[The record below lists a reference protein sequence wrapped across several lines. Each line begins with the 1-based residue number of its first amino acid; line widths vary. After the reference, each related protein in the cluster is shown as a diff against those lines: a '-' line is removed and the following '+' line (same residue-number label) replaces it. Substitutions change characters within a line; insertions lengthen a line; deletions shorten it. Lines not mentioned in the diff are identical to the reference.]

1 MATSKRADVLDR
13 FSPATAEWFR
23 SSFNAPTTAQE
34 GAWDAIS
41 SGHHCVV
48 VAPTG
53 SGKTL
58 SAFLWAIDRMAS
70 EPVPEERLER
80 CRVLYVSP
88 MKALAVDVERNLRAP
103 LVGIGHAATRLEL
116 PPPDISVSVRSG
128 DTPVNERRAFARTPT
143 DILITTPESLFL
155 MLTSSV
161 REALKGV
168 ETVIIDEVHAVAGT
182 KRGAH
187 LALSLERLDA
197 ILPKP
202 AQRVGLSAT
211 VRPVEEVARYLAG
224 GRPVEIVQPES
235 TKQWD
240 LDVVV
245 PVPDMGELSGS
256 AAEISPGVPDLSGPA
271 AGNAPQASIWPHV
284 EERIV
289 DLIADH
295 RSTLV
300 FANSRRLAERLTS
313 RLNEIWEERLAEQEG
328 LPSPSMAALSTQPPA
343 QVMAQSGAS
352 RGAPAVL
359 ARAHHGSVSK
369 EHRATI
375 EEDLKAGRLPA
386 VVATSSLELGIDM
399 GAVDLVIQV
408 ESPPSV
414 ASGLQR
420 VGRAGHQVGAVSQG
434 VLFPKFRGD
443 LVQTAVVVERMRA
456 GAIESLRIP
465 ANPVDVLAQQ
475 VVAMCALDDWTVA
488 DVEALVHR
496 AASFASLP
504 RSVLE
509 ATLDM
514 LAGRY
519 PSDEFAELRPRI
531 VWDRVTDTLS
541 GRRGAQRLAV
551 TSGGTIPDRGL
562 YAVFLASGEGPG
574 RRVGELDEEMV
585 YESRVG
591 DVFTL
596 GTSTWRIEDITHDR
610 VLVTPAPGQAG
621 RLPFW
626 KGDQQGRPAELG
638 RALGGFVREIVGL
651 TPERARERVTAAG
664 LDEWAADNLIGYL
677 TEQKEATRHVPDDRT
692 IVVERF
698 RDEIGDWRVA
708 VLSPFG
714 GQVHA
719 PWALCVAARMR
730 ERFGIDVQAMHGDDG
745 IVFRLPDLEF
755 DDGAAVGQQLVELVT
770 LEPEEVSELVT
781 QEIGGSALF
790 AARFRECAARALL
803 LPRRRPDR
811 RQPLWQ
817 QRQRA
822 AQLLEVASQYPSFP
836 IVLEA
841 VRECVQ
847 DVFDVPG
854 LVELMTDIRSR
865 SVKVVDVE
873 SSQPSPFAK
882 SLVFG
887 YVAQY
892 LYEGDSPLAE
902 RRAAALALDPSLLSE
917 LLGQGEAL
925 ALRDLLDPEAVA
937 RTEAELQRLTPER
950 GARDGED
957 VADLLR
963 VLGPLSLRDVVARA
977 AEGFE
982 PAAVESALTELEAAR
997 RVIAVRVGGEDRW
1010 AAIEDAARLRDA
1022 LGTALPVGVPQ
1033 AFLESVPDPLA
1044 DLVARFAR
1052 THGPF
1057 AVQTV
1062 AAWWG
1067 VGPAVVHDA
1076 LRRLVSAG
1084 RVVEGELLPTE
1095 NGGGHGPEFCDAEV
1109 LRLLRRRSLAALR
1122 HEVEPVAQAD
1132 LARFLPQWQGVGG
1145 GLRGREGLLR
1155 AVEQLTG
1162 AQVPASA
1169 LESLVLPARVAGYTP
1184 ALLDEVMS
1192 SGEVVWRG
1200 HGSLPGDDGWISL
1213 HLADAAHLTLTP
1225 PEVVELTDAEQ
1236 TVLDALEGGGAYFF
1250 RALSTRVGLVDAE
1263 LNDALWSL
1271 LWSGRITN
1279 DTIAPLR
1286 ALLAGGRTAHK
1297 RTSSGPRS
1305 TRYAGRRGSLGRFGS
1320 LRGPLA
1326 GTTSAQVE
1334 AAEDA
1339 ATSKALAAGRAG
1351 GSGPSTGVGRWTALP
1366 PAETD
1371 PTVRAVTNAE
1381 LLLDRYGVLTRGS
1394 VATEDV
1400 PGGFAAVYRVLA
1412 AAEEAGK
1419 VRRGYF
1425 VEGLGASQ
1433 FASTGAVDRL
1443 RSLSRLPGADDGGG
1457 GGARRVDPA
1466 EGDEWL
1472 TPSPAAPQRGP
1483 HGRGRSGPER
1493 TGPPAL
1499 VLAASDPANPYG
1511 AAIGWPE
1518 RGVTDATDATDD
1530 AASAGAGA
1538 DDSAPSPRRKGHQPG
1553 RKAGALVVLVDG
1565 DLVLYV
1571 ERGGKTMLCWSDD
1584 PDRLQAAADALALA
1598 VREGALGR
1606 LTVEKADGASVLGSG
1621 HPLVQALSQAG
1632 FHMTPRG
1639 LRLRR

>member
-1 MATSKRADVLDR
+1 MAKDKRADVLDR
-13 FSPATAEWFR
+13 FSPATAAWFR
-23 SSFNAPTTAQE
+23 ASFSAPTAAQA

-58 SAFLWAIDRMAS
+58 SAFLWAIDRMAT
-70 EPVPEERLER
+70 EPVPEDKLAR

-103 LVGIGHAATRLEL
+103 LVGIGHAAARLEL
-116 PPPDISVSVRSG
+116 PPPDIGVSVRSG
-128 DTPVNERRAFARTPT
+128 DTPAGERRAFARTPT

-168 ETVIIDEVHAVAGT
+168 QTVIVDEVHAVAST

-187 LALSLERLDA
+187 LALTLERLDA
-197 ILPKP
+197 ILPQP

-224 GRPVEIVQPES
+224 GRPVEIVQPVS
-235 TKQWD
+235 TKEWQ
-240 LDVVV
+240 LQVVV
-245 PVPDMGELSGS
+245 PVPDMGELSGA
-256 AAEISPGVPDLSGPA
+256 AAETSAGLVDLSGPA

-313 RLNEIWEERLAEQEG
+313 RLNEIWEERLAEDEG
-328 LPSPSMAALSTQPPA
+328 LPPAGVGASRVPA
-343 QVMAQSGAS
+343 QVMAQAGTS
-352 RGAPAVL
+352 RGAAAVL

-369 EHRATI
+369 EHRAAI
-375 EEDLKAGRLPA
+375 EEELKAGRLPA

-420 VGRAGHQVGAVSQG
+420 VGRAGHQVGAVSTG

-465 ANPVDVLAQQ
+465 ANPVDVLAQH
-475 VVAMCALDDWTVA
+475 VVAMCAMDEWSVA
-488 DVEALVHR
+488 DLEALAHR
-496 AASFASLP
+496 SASFASLP

-531 VWDRVTDTLS
+531 VWDRVTDTLT

-591 DVFTL
+591 DLFTL

-621 RLPFW
+621 KLPFW

-638 RALGGFVREIVGL
+638 RALGAFVREIVGL
-651 TPERARERVTAAG
+651 TPERARARVTAAG
-664 LDEWAADNLIGYL
+664 LDQWAADNLIGYL

-730 ERFGIDVQAMHGDDG
+730 ERFGVDVQAMHGDDG

-755 DDGAAVGQQLVELVT
+755 DDADGSGQIGQQLIELVT
-770 LEPEEVSELVT
+770 LEPEEVSALVT

-822 AQLLEVASQYPSFP
+822 AQLLEVASQYPTFP

-854 LVELMTDIRSR
+854 LVELMGDIRSR
-865 SVKVVDVE
+865 RVKVVDVE

-963 VLGPLSLRDVVARA
+963 VLGPLSMRDIVARA

-982 PAAVESALTELEAAR
+982 PAAIEMAVSELEQAR
-997 RVIAVRVGGEDRW
+997 RVIAVRVAGDERW
-1010 AAIEDAARLRDA
+1010 SAIEDAARLRDA
-1022 LGTALPVGVPQ
+1022 LGTSLPVGVPQ
-1033 AFLESVPDPLA
+1033 AFLEPVPDPLA

-1067 VGPAVVHDA
+1067 LGPAVVHDA
-1076 LRRLVSAG
+1076 LRRLVGSG

-1122 HEVEPVAQAD
+1122 HEVEPVDQLD

-1162 AQVPASA
+1162 AVLPASG
-1169 LESLVLPARVAGYTP
+1169 LETLVLPARVTDYRP

-1192 SGEVVWRG
+1192 AGEVVWRG
-1200 HGSLPGDDGWISL
+1200 HGSLPGDDGWVSL

-1225 PEVVELTDAEQ
+1225 PDVDAEPTGAER

-1250 RALSTRVGLVDAE
+1250 RALASRVGLSDSE

-1271 LWSGRITN
+1271 VWSGRVTN
-1279 DTIAPLR
+1279 DTVAPLR

-1297 RTSSGPRS
+1297 RGPSGPRS

-1320 LRGPLA
+1320 LRGAVPGA
-1326 GTTSAQVE
+1326 SPAQVE
-1334 AAEDA
+1334 AAGVA
-1339 ATSKALAAGRAG
+1339 ASTKALAAGRAA

-1394 VATEDV
+1394 VVTEDV

-1412 AAEEAGK
+1412 TAEEAGK

-1443 RSLSRLPGADDGGG
+1443 RSTSRLPGAATSERSDGRVEAEPGRRVGESGTRPARRHTGSQRQGPRRAPGGHRSARPRARRERPGQPLWSQHPVARAWAHRGRRGEHRWSRRPSRRGGRRPGRDSRKRRERHDGRGRALAAQGPPAEPQGGG
-1457 GGARRVDPA
+1457 AGGARR
-1466 EGDEWL
+1466 
-1472 TPSPAAPQRGP
+1472 R
-1483 HGRGRSGPER
+1483 
-1493 TGPPAL
+1493 PPRAL
-1499 VLAASDPANPYG
+1499 RRA
-1511 AAIGWPE
+1511 
-1518 RGVTDATDATDD
+1518 RRQDD
-1530 AASAGAGA
+1530 ALLV
-1538 DDSAPSPRRKGHQPG
+1538 RR
-1553 RKAGALVVLVDG
+1553 R
-1565 DLVLYV
+1565 
-1571 ERGGKTMLCWSDD
+1571 R
-1584 PDRLQAAADALALA
+1584 A
-1598 VREGALGR
+1598 V
-1606 LTVEKADGASVLGSG
+1606 ADGG
-1621 HPLVQALSQAG
+1621 
-1632 FHMTPRG
+1632 
-1639 LRLRR
+1639 RRPGARRP

>member
-1 MATSKRADVLDR
+1 MARSKRADVLDR

-23 SSFNAPTTAQE
+23 SSFSAPTTAQE

-128 DTPVNERRAFARTPT
+128 DTPANERRAFARTPT

-161 REALKGV
+161 REALKGI
-168 ETVIIDEVHAVAGT
+168 ETVIVDEVHAVAGT

-224 GRPVEIVQPES
+224 GRPVEIVQPAS

-245 PVPDMGELSGS
+245 PVPDMGELSGA

-289 DLIADH
+289 DLIAEH
-295 RSTLV
+295 RSTIV
-300 FANSRRLAERLTS
+300 FSNSRRLAERLTS

-328 LPSPSMAALSTQPPA
+328 LPSPNLAALSTQPPA

-434 VLFPKFRGD
+434 VMFPKFRGD

-475 VVAMCALDDWTVA
+475 VVAMCAMDDWSVA

-882 SLVFG
+882 SLIFG

-950 GARDGED
+950 GARDAED

-1162 AQVPASA
+1162 AEVPASA

-1200 HGSLPGDDGWISL
+1200 HGSLPGDDGWVSL

-1225 PEVVELTDAEQ
+1225 PEVVDLTDAEQ
-1236 TVLDALEGGGAYFF
+1236 AVLDALEGGGAYFF
-1250 RALSTRVGLVDAE
+1250 RALSTRVGLGDTE

-1297 RTSSGPRS
+1297 RTTSGPRS

-1339 ATSKALAAGRAG
+1339 ATSKALAAGRAV

-1366 PAETD
+1366 AAETD

-1443 RSLSRLPGADDGGG
+1443 RSMSRLPGADSAAGGQ
-1457 GGARRVDPA
+1457 RVDPD

-1472 TPSPAAPQRGP
+1472 TPSPAAPQRGGP
-1483 HGRGRSGPER
+1483 GRGRSGPER
-1493 TGPPAL
+1493 SGPPAL

-1518 RGVTDATDATDD
+1518 RGVTDATDDSSSDGAATDD
-1530 AASAGAGA
+1530 SGKG
-1538 DDSAPSPRRKGHQPG
+1538 SRRKGHQPG

-1584 PDRLQAAADALALA
+1584 PDRLQGAADALALA